1 MTMYQLII
9 DFLILLEYSA
19 HINLQKK
26 TLIFLEIYG
35 LDNSKNNFHTIKNW
49 QLMNLY
55 TDSIWFYFLMENGL
69 NKQNQ
74 NYLFLT
80 EELIKQQMQ

>member
-1 MTMYQLII
+1 
-9 DFLILLEYSA
+9 
-19 HINLQKK
+19 
-26 TLIFLEIYG
+26 
-35 LDNSKNNFHTIKNW
+35 
-49 QLMNLY
+49 MNLY